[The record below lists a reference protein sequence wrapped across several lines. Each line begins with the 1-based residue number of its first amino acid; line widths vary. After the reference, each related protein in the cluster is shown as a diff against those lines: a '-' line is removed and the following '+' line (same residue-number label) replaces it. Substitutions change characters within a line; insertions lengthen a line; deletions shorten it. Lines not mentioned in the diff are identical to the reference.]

1 MNIEL
6 PRGFRETFLPRDFHT
21 LPRAAKRTNSPCC
34 DATKTTEDSYT
45 RELMLHLWIYSNI
58 YKYIYIRTYIH
69 SALYNMFVLA
79 RSVEPVQLCCSFCS
93 CCYSTGFSRHLQVQ
107 SLVLSKS
114 IQVIS
119 QCIQQDSPSM
129 FSSTFSGAASAW
141 TICKQKSAIRSA
153 LLYAALSQGEA
164 IQKTSSVSNVSSIRI
179 HWLYPDISGALLFLC
194 SKIKAW
200 NPTEYVPHATE
211 ELVHDF
217 DPASSALDFRPGW
230 PGQRRATSVSIK
242 WRSPDPLAMIP
253 PQTPHTHSNK
263 KEKK

>member
-1 MNIEL
+1 
-6 PRGFRETFLPRDFHT
+6 
-21 LPRAAKRTNSPCC
+21 
-34 DATKTTEDSYT
+34 
-45 RELMLHLWIYSNI
+45 
-58 YKYIYIRTYIH
+58 
-69 SALYNMFVLA
+69 MFVLA

-93 CCYSTGFSRHLQVQ
+93 CCYSTGFSGHLQVQ

-179 HWLYPDISGALLFLC
+179 H
-194 SKIKAW
+194 
-200 NPTEYVPHATE
+200 
-211 ELVHDF
+211 
-217 DPASSALDFRPGW
+217 
-230 PGQRRATSVSIK
+230 
-242 WRSPDPLAMIP
+242 
-253 PQTPHTHSNK
+253 
-263 KEKK
+263 